1 MKTRIRIGTWNC
13 FGQGQGFDALLALRA
28 PHDHRFEDEDVLQGC
43 CEVDILCVQ
52 EILSRAA
59 QRLFDSLDAKHF
71 VARFRDD
78 NRPRLDASMR
88 GCGLGIAAR
97 YPLESKAIHTFKS
110 ERVGWDRLARKGILY
125 ARVKIDDDHSVDVAN
140 VHLQAGYDAA
150 AQRVRFVQLAHL
162 RDVIAEVGSA
172 DRPFVVCGDFNI
184 CGLASARDASGYAEL
199 AKALDGFV
207 DLGAARDEP
216 TLHPHPE
223 GNALAYAFE
232 PDAAAQRVD
241 YIFLRPTKDL
251 EHANVERFFDRPI
264 ASGWASDH
272 YGLCAT
278 LDFSSPSTRR
288 A

>member
-1 MKTRIRIGTWNC
+1 MPSVRIGTWNC

-28 PHDHRFEDEDVLQGC
+28 PHDHRFEDEAVLKGC
-43 CEVDILCVQ
+43 CEVDVLCMQ

-59 QRLFDSLDAKHF
+59 QRLFDKLDAQHF
-71 VARFRDD
+71 VSRFRDD

-97 YPLESKAIHTFKS
+97 YPLESTTIRTFKS

-125 ARVKIDDDHSVDVAN
+125 TRVKIDERHHIDLAN
-140 VHLQAGYDAA
+140 VHLQAGYDPAA
-150 AQRVRFVQLAHL
+150 HRVRLVQLGHL
-162 RDVIAEVGSA
+162 RDVIHEVGSP

-199 AKALDGFV
+199 TAALEGFV
-207 DLGAARDEP
+207 DLGAAADEP

-223 GNALAYAFE
+223 GNALAYSFE

-241 YIFLRPTKDL
+241 YIFLRGTKG
-251 EHANVERFFDRPI
+251 AQCTSVRRFFDRQIP
-264 ASGWASDH
+264 SGWASDH

-278 LDFSSPSTRR
+278 LDWR
-288 A
+288 